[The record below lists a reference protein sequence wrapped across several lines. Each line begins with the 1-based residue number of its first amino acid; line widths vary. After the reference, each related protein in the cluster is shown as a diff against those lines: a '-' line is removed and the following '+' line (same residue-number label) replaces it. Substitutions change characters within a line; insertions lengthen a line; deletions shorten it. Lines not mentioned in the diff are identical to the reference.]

1 MLKGIKINNY
11 ALIDSIEMSFNS
23 GMTSITGETGA
34 GKSILL
40 GGLSLVLGSR
50 VDNSKIINKQTKC
63 FVEATFDIN
72 EYDLNSFFDLN
83 SLDYEKETILR
94 REVIPSGKSRA
105 FINDTPVN
113 LDVLSK
119 LGNTLIDIHSQHNN
133 LTLLDN
139 NFKYLILDSLSNNE
153 KLVMDYN
160 KEFDSLKEIEIEIEK
175 VEKNKLNLD
184 EQSDYNNYLL
194 KEFEGLNLEDL
205 NINNLKEQVKELDN
219 IEETL
224 IISANIINEI
234 NIDEIGVNDKLSFY
248 IREINK
254 ISENSSK
261 LKSFKNKFIQIKN
274 DLMDLTNDYE
284 SYINNLES
292 KDTESNVFKET
303 LDLIYSLQNKHRVNS
318 IEELINIKNGLLKK
332 IDDYENFDKKIMK
345 LKLKRDSI
353 TKSLNKLADR
363 LHQGRKK
370 VIPIFIDKMNNNFMD
385 LGMEN
390 SKIKIEISKSKE
402 LQKNGNS
409 LIEFL
414 FKGNKG
420 TNYNE
425 LKNIASG
432 GEVSRIMLSIKSILS
447 KYKKLSAIIFDE
459 IDTGVS
465 GIVSSKVA
473 NLMYNMSRN
482 MQVLTITHLPQVAS
496 KGDNHFKVFKYEYQN
511 RTITDIK
518 LLNKSDRINEIAE
531 MLSGK
536 KLNKSAKELANQLLN

>member
-1 MLKGIKINNY
+1 MLKEIKINNY

-219 IEETL
+219 IEET
-224 IISANIINEI
+224 ITISANIINEI
-234 NIDEIGVNDKLSFY
+234 NNDEIGVNDKLSFY
-248 IREINK
+248 VREINK

-261 LKSFKNKFIQIKN
+261 LKTFKNKFIEIKN

-292 KDTESNVFKET
+292 KDTESNIFKES

-318 IEELINIKNGLLKK
+318 IEELINIKNDLLKK
-332 IDDYENFDKKIMK
+332 IDDHENFDKKIMK
-345 LKLKRDSI
+345 LKLKRDNI
-353 TKSLNKLADR
+353 IKSLNKLADI

-370 VIPIFIDKMNNNFMD
+370 VIPIFIEKMNNNFMD
-385 LGMEN
+385 LGMKN

-402 LQKNGNS
+402 LKKNGNS

-496 KGDNHFKVFKYEYQN
+496 KGDNHFKVFKYEDRN

>member
-1 MLKGIKINNY
+1 MLKEIKINNY

-194 KEFEGLNLEDL
+194 KEFEGLKLEDL

-219 IEETL
+219 IEET
-224 IISANIINEI
+224 ITISANIINEI
-234 NIDEIGVNDKLSFY
+234 NNDEIGVNDKLSFY
-248 IREINK
+248 VREINK

-261 LKSFKNKFIQIKN
+261 LKSFKNKFIEIKN

-292 KDTESNVFKET
+292 KDTESNIFKES

-318 IEELINIKNGLLKK
+318 IEELINIKNDLLKK
-332 IDDYENFDKKIMK
+332 IDDHENFDKKIMK
-345 LKLKRDSI
+345 LKLKRDNI
-353 TKSLNKLADR
+353 IKSLNKVADI

-370 VIPIFIDKMNNNFMD
+370 VIPIFIEKMNNNFMD
-385 LGMEN
+385 LGMKN

-496 KGDNHFKVFKYEYQN
+496 KGDNHFKVFKYEDRN

>member
-1 MLKGIKINNY
+1 MLKEIKINNY
-11 ALIDSIEMSFNS
+11 ALIDSIEMSFDS

-153 KLVMDYN
+153 KLVMDYK
-160 KEFDSLKEIEIEIEK
+160 KEFDALKEIKIEIEK
-175 VEKNKLNLD
+175 IEKNKLNLD

-194 KEFEGLNLEDL
+194 KEFEGLKLEDL
-205 NINNLKEQVKELDN
+205 NLNNLKEQVKELDN

-224 IISANIINEI
+224 TISANIINEI
-234 NIDEIGVNDKLSFY
+234 NNDEIGVNDKLSFY
-248 IREINK
+248 VREINK

-261 LKSFKNKFIQIKN
+261 LKSFKNKFIEIKN

-292 KDTESNVFKET
+292 KDTESNVFKES

-318 IEELINIKNGLLKK
+318 IEELINIKNDLLKK
-332 IDDYENFDKKIMK
+332 INDHENFDKKIMK
-345 LKLKRDSI
+345 LKLKRDNI
-353 TKSLNKLADR
+353 IKSLNKVADR

-370 VIPIFIDKMNNNFMD
+370 AIPIFIEKMNNNFMD

-496 KGDNHFKVFKYEYQN
+496 KGDNHFKVFKYEDRN

>member
-1 MLKGIKINNY
+1 MLKEIKINNY

-119 LGNTLIDIHSQHNN
+119 LGNTLIDVHSQHNN

-153 KLVMDYN
+153 KLVVDYK
-160 KEFDSLKEIEIEIEK
+160 KEFKALKEIEIEIEK
-175 VEKNKLNLD
+175 IEKNKLNLD

-194 KEFEGLNLEDL
+194 KEFEGLKLEDL
-205 NINNLKEQVKELDN
+205 NLNNLKEQVKELDN

-224 IISANIINEI
+224 TISANIINEI
-234 NIDEIGVNDKLSFY
+234 NNDEIGVNDKLSFY
-248 IREINK
+248 VREINK

-261 LKSFKNKFIQIKN
+261 LKSFKNKFIEIKN
-274 DLMDLTNDYE
+274 DLIDLTNDYE

-292 KDTESNVFKET
+292 KDTESNVFKES

-318 IEELINIKNGLLKK
+318 IEELINIKNDLLKK
-332 IDDYENFDKKIMK
+332 INDHENFDKKIMK
-345 LKLKRDSI
+345 LKLKRDNI
-353 TKSLNKLADR
+353 IKSLNKVADR

-370 VIPIFIDKMNNNFMD
+370 AIPIFIEKMNNNFMD

-496 KGDNHFKVFKYEYQN
+496 KGDNHFKVFKYEDRN

-536 KLNKSAKELANQLLN
+536 KLNKSATELANQLLN

>member
-1 MLKGIKINNY
+1 MLKEIKINNY
-11 ALIDSIEMSFNS
+11 ALIDSIEMSFDS

-119 LGNTLIDIHSQHNN
+119 LGNTLIDVHSQHNN

-153 KLVMDYN
+153 KLVMDYK
-160 KEFDSLKEIEIEIEK
+160 KEFDALKEIKIEIEK
-175 VEKNKLNLD
+175 IEKNKLNLD

-194 KEFEGLNLEDL
+194 KEFEGLKLEDL
-205 NINNLKEQVKELDN
+205 NLNNLKEQVKELDN

-224 IISANIINEI
+224 TISANIINEI
-234 NIDEIGVNDKLSFY
+234 NNDEIGVNDKLSFY
-248 IREINK
+248 VREINK

-261 LKSFKNKFIQIKN
+261 LKSFKNKFIEIKN

-292 KDTESNVFKET
+292 KDTESNVFKES

-318 IEELINIKNGLLKK
+318 IEELINIKNDLLKK
-332 IDDYENFDKKIMK
+332 INDHENFDKKIMK
-345 LKLKRDSI
+345 LKLKRDNI
-353 TKSLNKLADR
+353 IKSLNKVADR

-370 VIPIFIDKMNNNFMD
+370 AIPIFIEKMNNNFMD

-496 KGDNHFKVFKYEYQN
+496 KGDNHFKVFKYEDRN

>member
-1 MLKGIKINNY
+1 MLKEIKINNY

-119 LGNTLIDIHSQHNN
+119 LGNTLIDVHSQHNN

-153 KLVMDYN
+153 KLVMDYK
-160 KEFDSLKEIEIEIEK
+160 KEFNALKEIEIEIEK
-175 VEKNKLNLD
+175 IKKNKLNLD

-194 KEFEGLNLEDL
+194 KEFEGLKLEDL
-205 NINNLKEQVKELDN
+205 NLNNLKEQVKELDN

-224 IISANIINEI
+224 TISANIINEI
-234 NIDEIGVNDKLSFY
+234 NNDEIGVNDKLSFY
-248 IREINK
+248 VREINK

-261 LKSFKNKFIQIKN
+261 LKIFKNKFIEIKN

-284 SYINNLES
+284 LYINNLES
-292 KDTESNVFKET
+292 KDTESNVFKES

-318 IEELINIKNGLLKK
+318 IEELINIKNDLLKK
-332 IDDYENFDKKIMK
+332 INDHENFDKKIMK
-345 LKLKRDSI
+345 LKLKRDNI
-353 TKSLNKLADR
+353 IKSLNKVADR

-370 VIPIFIDKMNNNFMD
+370 AIPIFIEKMNNNFMD

-496 KGDNHFKVFKYEYQN
+496 KGDNHFKVFKYEDRN

>member
-1 MLKGIKINNY
+1 MLKEIKINNY

-119 LGNTLIDIHSQHNN
+119 LGNTLIDVHSQHNN

-160 KEFDSLKEIEIEIEK
+160 KEFAALKEIEIEIEK
-175 VEKNKLNLD
+175 IEKNKLNLD
-184 EQSDYNNYLL
+184 KQSDYNNYLL

-205 NINNLKEQVKELDN
+205 NLNNLKEQVKELDN

-224 IISANIINEI
+224 TISANIINEI
-234 NIDEIGVNDKLSFY
+234 NNDEIGVNDKLSFY
-248 IREINK
+248 VREINK

-261 LKSFKNKFIQIKN
+261 LKSFKNKFIEIKN
-274 DLMDLTNDYE
+274 DLIDLTNDYE
-284 SYINNLES
+284 SYINNLKS
-292 KDTESNVFKET
+292 KDTESNVFKES

-318 IEELINIKNGLLKK
+318 IEELINIKNDLLKK
-332 IDDYENFDKKIMK
+332 IDDHENFDKKIMK
-345 LKLKRDSI
+345 LKLKRDNI
-353 TKSLNKLADR
+353 IKSLNKVADR

-370 VIPIFIDKMNNNFMD
+370 VIPIFIEKMNNNFMD

-482 MQVLTITHLPQVAS
+482 MQVLAITHLPQVAS
-496 KGDNHFKVFKYEYQN
+496 KGDNHFKVFKYEDQN

>member
-1 MLKGIKINNY
+1 MLKEIKINNY

-219 IEETL
+219 IEET
-224 IISANIINEI
+224 ITISANIINEI
-234 NIDEIGVNDKLSFY
+234 NNDEIGVNDKLSFY
-248 IREINK
+248 VREINK

-261 LKSFKNKFIQIKN
+261 LKTFKNKFIEIKN

-292 KDTESNVFKET
+292 KDTESNIFKES

-318 IEELINIKNGLLKK
+318 IEELINIKNDLLKK
-332 IDDYENFDKKIMK
+332 IDDHENFDKKIMK
-345 LKLKRDSI
+345 LKLKRDNI
-353 TKSLNKLADR
+353 IKSLNKVADI

-370 VIPIFIDKMNNNFMD
+370 VIPIFIEKMNNNFMD
-385 LGMEN
+385 LGMKN

-402 LQKNGNS
+402 LKKNGNS

-496 KGDNHFKVFKYEYQN
+496 KGDNHFKVFKHEDQN

-518 LLNKSDRINEIAE
+518 LLNKSDRVNEIAE

>member
-219 IEETL
+219 IEET
-224 IISANIINEI
+224 ITISANIINEI
-234 NIDEIGVNDKLSFY
+234 NNDEIGVNDKLSFY
-248 IREINK
+248 VREINK

-261 LKSFKNKFIQIKN
+261 LKSFKNKFIEIKN

-318 IEELINIKNGLLKK
+318 IEELINIKNDLLKK
-332 IDDYENFDKKIMK
+332 IDDHENFDKKIMK

-353 TKSLNKLADR
+353 TKCLNKLADI

-370 VIPIFIDKMNNNFMD
+370 VIPIFIEKMNNNFMD
-385 LGMEN
+385 LGMKN

-402 LQKNGNS
+402 LKKNGNS

>member
-1 MLKGIKINNY
+1 MLKEIKINNY

-153 KLVMDYN
+153 KLVVDYN
-160 KEFDSLKEIEIEIEK
+160 KEFGALKEIEIEIEK
-175 VEKNKLNLD
+175 IEKNKLNLD

-194 KEFEGLNLEDL
+194 KEFEGLKLEDL
-205 NINNLKEQVKELDN
+205 NLNNLKEQVKELDN

-224 IISANIINEI
+224 TISANIINEI
-234 NIDEIGVNDKLSFY
+234 NNDEIGVNDKLSFY
-248 IREINK
+248 VREINK

-261 LKSFKNKFIQIKN
+261 LKSFKNKFIEIKN
-274 DLMDLTNDYE
+274 DLIDLTNDYE

-292 KDTESNVFKET
+292 KDTESNVFKES

-318 IEELINIKNGLLKK
+318 IEELINIKNDLLKK
-332 IDDYENFDKKIMK
+332 IDDHENFDKKIMK
-345 LKLKRDSI
+345 LKLKRDNI
-353 TKSLNKLADR
+353 IKSLNKVADR

-370 VIPIFIDKMNNNFMD
+370 AIPIFIEKMNNNFMD

-482 MQVLTITHLPQVAS
+482 MQVLAITHLPQVAS
-496 KGDNHFKVFKYEYQN
+496 KGDNHFKVFKYEDRN

-518 LLNKSDRINEIAE
+518 LLNKSDRIDEIAE

>member
-1 MLKGIKINNY
+1 
-11 ALIDSIEMSFNS
+11 
-23 GMTSITGETGA
+23 
-34 GKSILL
+34 
-40 GGLSLVLGSR
+40 
-50 VDNSKIINKQTKC
+50 
-63 FVEATFDIN
+63 
-72 EYDLNSFFDLN
+72 
-83 SLDYEKETILR
+83 
-94 REVIPSGKSRA
+94 
-105 FINDTPVN
+105 
-113 LDVLSK
+113 
-119 LGNTLIDIHSQHNN
+119 
-133 LTLLDN
+133 
-139 NFKYLILDSLSNNE
+139 
-153 KLVMDYN
+153 
-160 KEFDSLKEIEIEIEK
+160 
-175 VEKNKLNLD
+175 
-184 EQSDYNNYLL
+184 
-194 KEFEGLNLEDL
+194 
-205 NINNLKEQVKELDN
+205 
-219 IEETL
+219 
-224 IISANIINEI
+224 
-234 NIDEIGVNDKLSFY
+234 
-248 IREINK
+248 
-254 ISENSSK
+254 
-261 LKSFKNKFIQIKN
+261 
-274 DLMDLTNDYE
+274 
-284 SYINNLES
+284 
-292 KDTESNVFKET
+292 
-303 LDLIYSLQNKHRVNS
+303 LQNKHRVNS
-318 IEELINIKNGLLKK
+318 IEELINIKNDLLKK
-332 IDDYENFDKKIMK
+332 IDDHENFDKKIMK
-345 LKLKRDSI
+345 LKLKRDNI
-353 TKSLNKLADR
+353 IKSLNKVADR

-370 VIPIFIDKMNNNFMD
+370 AIPIFIEKMNNNFMD

-496 KGDNHFKVFKYEYQN
+496 KGDNHFKVFKYEDQN

-518 LLNKSDRINEIAE
+518 LLNKSERINEIAE

>member
-1 MLKGIKINNY
+1 MLKEIKINNY

-119 LGNTLIDIHSQHNN
+119 LGNTLIDVHSQHNN

-160 KEFDSLKEIEIEIEK
+160 MEFGALKEIEIEIEK
-175 VEKNKLNLD
+175 IEKNKLNLD
-184 EQSDYNNYLL
+184 KQSDYNNYLL

-205 NINNLKEQVKELDN
+205 NLNNLKEQVKELDN

-224 IISANIINEI
+224 TISANIINEI
-234 NIDEIGVNDKLSFY
+234 NNDEIGVNDKLSFY
-248 IREINK
+248 VREINK

-261 LKSFKNKFIQIKN
+261 LKSFKNKFIEIKN
-274 DLMDLTNDYE
+274 DLIDLTNDYE
-284 SYINNLES
+284 SYINNLKS
-292 KDTESNVFKET
+292 KDTESNVFKES

-318 IEELINIKNGLLKK
+318 VEELINIKNDLLKK
-332 IDDYENFDKKIMK
+332 INDHENFDKKIMK
-345 LKLKRDSI
+345 LKLKRDNI
-353 TKSLNKLADR
+353 IKSLNKVADR

-370 VIPIFIDKMNNNFMD
+370 AIPIFIEKMNNNFMD

-482 MQVLTITHLPQVAS
+482 MQVLAITHLPQVAS
-496 KGDNHFKVFKYEYQN
+496 KGDNHFKVFKYEDQN

>member
-1 MLKGIKINNY
+1 MLKEIKINNY

-119 LGNTLIDIHSQHNN
+119 LGNTLIDVHSQHNN

-153 KLVMDYN
+153 KLVVDYN
-160 KEFDSLKEIEIEIEK
+160 KEFGALKEIEIEIEK
-175 VEKNKLNLD
+175 IEKNKLNLD
-184 EQSDYNNYLL
+184 KQSDYNNYLL

-205 NINNLKEQVKELDN
+205 NLNNLKEQVKELDN

-224 IISANIINEI
+224 TISANIINEI
-234 NIDEIGVNDKLSFY
+234 NNDEIGVNDKLSFY
-248 IREINK
+248 VREINK

-261 LKSFKNKFIQIKN
+261 LKSFKNKFIEIKN
-274 DLMDLTNDYE
+274 DLIDLTNDYE
-284 SYINNLES
+284 SYISNLES
-292 KDTESNVFKET
+292 KDTGSNVFKES

-318 IEELINIKNGLLKK
+318 IEELINIKNDLLKK
-332 IDDYENFDKKIMK
+332 IDDHQNFDKKIMK
-345 LKLKRDSI
+345 LKLKRDNI
-353 TKSLNKLADR
+353 IKSLNKVADR

-370 VIPIFIDKMNNNFMD
+370 VIPIFIEKMNNNFMD

-482 MQVLTITHLPQVAS
+482 MQVLAITHLPQVAS
-496 KGDNHFKVFKYEYQN
+496 KGDNHFKVFKYEDQN

>member
-1 MLKGIKINNY
+1 MLKEIKINNY

-119 LGNTLIDIHSQHNN
+119 LGNTLIDVHSQHNN

-153 KLVMDYN
+153 KLVVDYN
-160 KEFDSLKEIEIEIEK
+160 KEFGALKEIEIEIEK
-175 VEKNKLNLD
+175 IEKNKLNLD
-184 EQSDYNNYLL
+184 KQSDYNNYLL
-194 KEFEGLNLEDL
+194 KEFEGLKLEDL
-205 NINNLKEQVKELDN
+205 NLNNLKEQVKELDN

-224 IISANIINEI
+224 TISANIINEI
-234 NIDEIGVNDKLSFY
+234 NNDEIGVNDKLSFY
-248 IREINK
+248 VREINK

-261 LKSFKNKFIQIKN
+261 LKSFKNKFIEIKN
-274 DLMDLTNDYE
+274 DLIDLTNDYE

-292 KDTESNVFKET
+292 KDTESNVFKES

-318 IEELINIKNGLLKK
+318 IEELINIKNDLLKK
-332 IDDYENFDKKIMK
+332 IDDHENFDKKIMK
-345 LKLKRDSI
+345 LKLKRDDI
-353 TKSLNKLADR
+353 IKSLNKVADR

-370 VIPIFIDKMNNNFMD
+370 AIPIFIEKMNNNFMD

-482 MQVLTITHLPQVAS
+482 MQVLAITHLPQVAS
-496 KGDNHFKVFKYEYQN
+496 KGDNHFKVFKYEDQN

>member
-219 IEETL
+219 IEET
-224 IISANIINEI
+224 ITISANIINEI
-234 NIDEIGVNDKLSFY
+234 NNDEIGVNDKLSFY
-248 IREINK
+248 VREINK

-261 LKSFKNKFIQIKN
+261 LKTFKNKFIEIKN

-318 IEELINIKNGLLKK
+318 IEELINIKNDLLKK

-496 KGDNHFKVFKYEYQN
+496 KGDNHFKVFKYEDRN

>member
-1 MLKGIKINNY
+1 MLKEIKINNY
-11 ALIDSIEMSFNS
+11 ALIDSIKMSFKP

-50 VDNSKIINKQTKC
+50 VDNSKIINKDTKC
-63 FVEATFDIN
+63 FVEAIFDIG
-72 EYDLNSFFDLN
+72 EYDLKTFFVIN

-119 LGNTLIDIHSQHNN
+119 LGNNLIDIHSQHNN
-133 LTLLDN
+133 LNILDN

-153 KLVMDYN
+153 ELVLDYKKGFN
-160 KEFDSLKEIEIEIEK
+160 DLKEIEKEIEK
-175 VEKNKLNLD
+175 IEMNKTNLD
-184 EQSDYNNYLL
+184 EQSDYNKYLF
-194 KEFEGLNLEDL
+194 KEFEGIKLE
-205 NINNLKEQVKELDN
+205 NINIDNLKEEVKEIDN
-219 IEETL
+219 IDETL
-224 IISANIINEI
+224 EISTNIINQI
-234 NIDEIGVNDKLSFY
+234 NSDEVGVSDKISLY
-248 IREINK
+248 IRELNK
-254 ISENSSK
+254 ISDNSSK
-261 LKSFKNKFIQIKN
+261 LESFKNKFIEIKN
-274 DLMDLTNDYE
+274 DLMDLTTDYE
-284 SYINNLES
+284 NYINSLES
-292 KDTESNVFKET
+292 KDKESYVLKES

-318 IEELINIKNGLLKK
+318 IEELIEIKNQLLKK
-332 IDDYENFDKKIMK
+332 IDDHENFDKTLLELNLRRDKT
-345 LKLKRDSI
+345 LKR
-353 TKSLNKLADR
+353 LNKVADNIHKSR
-363 LHQGRKK
+363 EKA
-370 VIPIFIDKMNNNFMD
+370 IPVFIEKMNNNFKD

-390 SKIKIEISKSKE
+390 SKIKINISKSNE
-402 LQKNGNS
+402 LQNNGNS
-409 LIEFL
+409 LIDFL

-420 TNYNE
+420 TSYNE

-432 GEVSRIMLSIKSILS
+432 GELSRIMLSIKSILS
-447 KYKKLSAIIFDE
+447 KYRKLSAIIFDE

-482 MQVLTITHLPQVAS
+482 MQVLSITHLPQVAS
-496 KGDNHFKVFKYEYQN
+496 KGDNHFKVFKYEDQN

-518 LLNKSDRINEIAE
+518 LLNKSDRVNEIAE

>member
-1 MLKGIKINNY
+1 MLKEIKINNY
-11 ALIDSIEMSFNS
+11 ALIDSIEMSFKP

-34 GKSILL
+34 GKSIIL

-50 VDNSKIINKQTKC
+50 VDNSKIINKKNKC
-63 FVEATFDIN
+63 FVEATFGIG
-72 EYDLNSFFDLN
+72 EYDLKPFFDLN

-113 LDVLSK
+113 LDILSK

-139 NFKYLILDSLSNNE
+139 NFKYMILDSLANNE
-153 KLVMDYN
+153 KLVLDYKQEYN
-160 KEFDSLKEIEIEIEK
+160 DLKEIEIEIEK
-175 VEKNKLNLD
+175 FEKSKLSLD
-184 EQSDYNNYLL
+184 EQSDYNKYLL
-194 KEFEGLNLEDL
+194 NEFEGIKLEDIDL
-205 NINNLKEQVKELDN
+205 DNLKEQVKELDN
-219 IEETL
+219 LEETL
-224 IISANIINEI
+224 IISSNVINEI
-234 NIDEIGVNDKLSFY
+234 NNDETGINDKLSFY

-261 LKSFKNKFIQIKN
+261 LESFKNKFIEIKN
-274 DLMDLTNDYE
+274 DLMDLISDYE
-284 SYINNLES
+284 SYINNLQS
-292 KDTESNVFKET
+292 KDNQSNVLKES

-318 IEELINIKNGLLKK
+318 INELIEIKNDLLKK
-332 IDDYENFDKKIMK
+332 IDDHENFDKRISI
-345 LKLKRDSI
+345 LNLKREKI
-353 TKSLNKLADR
+353 IKNLNKVANE
-363 LHQGRKK
+363 LHQRREKA
-370 VIPIFIDKMNNNFMD
+370 IPVFIDKMNNNFKD

-390 SKIKIEISKSKE
+390 SKIKIDISKSKE
-402 LQKNGNS
+402 LKNNGNS
-409 LIEFL
+409 LIDFL

-496 KGDNHFKVFKYEYQN
+496 KGDNHFKVFKHEDEN

-518 LLNKSDRINEIAE
+518 LLNKSDRVNEIAE